1 MKATIKRTIEETF
14 DVKLPCFVRNSSH
27 YYKITTPERA
37 VQVYLSEYFDPAISI
52 VGINVAFSGE
62 WMYCNS
68 EDFANAFEQA
78 ISKIE
83 NLAYAP
89 IRQEVENDAN

>member
-1 MKATIKRTIEETF
+1 MKATITRTVEETF
-14 DVKLPCFVRNSSH
+14 DIKLPCFVRSKSH

-37 VQVYLSEYFDPAISI
+37 VQVYFPEYFDPAISI

-68 EDFANAFEQA
+68 EDFANAFEKA
-78 ISKIE
+78 MLKIE
-83 NLAYAP
+83 ELAYSP